1 MNAQA
6 PMRTAATDTVQM
18 TAAPHPAAARP
29 GWVRALAGVG
39 LWALVLVL
47 FQQGLQRGIGFSPAE
62 AWMLAGSLM
71 LMAGMLIGLLLVVG
85 TVLRGEE

>member
-6 PMRTAATDTVQM
+6 PMRTTAADTVQT

-29 GWVRALAGVG
+29 EWLRALAGVA

-47 FQQGLQRGIGFSPAE
+47 FQQGLQRGIGFSQAE
-62 AWMLAGSLM
+62 AWTLAGSLM
-71 LMAGMLIGLLLVVG
+71 IMAGMLIGLLLVVG
-85 TVLRGEE
+85 TVLTGDE